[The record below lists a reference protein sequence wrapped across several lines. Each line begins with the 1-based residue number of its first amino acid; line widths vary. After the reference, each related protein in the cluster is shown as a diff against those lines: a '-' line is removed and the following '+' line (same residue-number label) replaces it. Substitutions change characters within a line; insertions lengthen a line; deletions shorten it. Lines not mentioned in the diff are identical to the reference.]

1 MKSEAESAEM
11 REFSRLLSV
20 IRNLRR
26 ECPWDREQ
34 TIAGSAR
41 HVIEEAYEVA
51 EAIRLDDNAEIREE
65 LGDLLSQVLFI
76 SVVAESDSRFSFQE
90 VAREA
95 ANKLIRRHPHVYGD
109 VKAETT
115 EEVLANWEKI
125 KRAEKGDIGIASV
138 GRGLPALMRA
148 QKLGEHARR
157 HGMDWANAREVL
169 AKVREEL
176 DEAEAELERG
186 RTEAAAAGI
195 GDMLL
200 ALANAPRFLGHSA
213 EEDLLEACDK
223 FVARFQAVERIA
235 TARGLDLTRLSPAA
249 IDALWQEAKRQER
262 P

>member
-1 MKSEAESAEM
+1 MSYQAESAEL
-11 REFSRLLSV
+11 REFARLLSV

-51 EAIRLDDNAEIREE
+51 EATRLDDNAEIREE
-65 LGDLLSQVLFI
+65 LGDLLDQVLFI
-76 SVVAESDSRFSFQE
+76 SVIAEGDSRFSFE
-90 VAREA
+90 DVAREA
-95 ANKLIRRHPHVYGD
+95 ADKLIRRHPHVYGD

-115 EEVLANWEKI
+115 EEVLANWQKI
-125 KRAEKGDIGIASV
+125 KRAEKGDLGIGGV
-138 GRGLPALMRA
+138 GRGLPALMKA

-157 HGMDWANAREVL
+157 RGMDWTNVREVL

-186 RTEAAAAGI
+186 ETDAAAAEI

-213 EEDLLEACDK
+213 EEKLLEACDK
-223 FVARFQAVERIA
+223 FVGRFQAVERIA
-235 TARGLDLTRLSPAA
+235 AARGLDLTRLSPAEL
-249 IDALWQEAKRQER
+249 DALWREAKHEER
-262 P
+262 S